1 MTMLP
6 ESTTDTYNLA
16 DYAMLSNVE
25 IGILAELD
33 HRKISFR
40 ELLVLD
46 AGSILILGRAVG
58 ENIDVY
64 VDRVLIGNG
73 EIMVVDENLAVRLA
87 DLRDKPSAT
96 QITDELIQEERAA
109 PTA

>member
-1 MTMLP
+1 MSP
-6 ESTTDTYNLA
+6 EFVPDPINLA
-16 DYAMLSNVE
+16 DYAILSNVG

-33 HRKISFR
+33 HRQISFR

-73 EIMVVDENLAVRLA
+73 EVMVVDESLAVRLA
-87 DLRDKPSAT
+87 DLRDKPSAI
-96 QITDELIQEERAA
+96 QITDELIRQEQAA
-109 PTA
+109 

>member
-1 MTMLP
+1 MPTMPP
-6 ESTTDTYNLA
+6 ELIPEPINLA
-16 DYAMLSNVE
+16 DYAILSNVG

-64 VDRVLIGNG
+64 VDCVLIGNG
-73 EIMVVDENLAVRLA
+73 EVMVVDENLAVRLA
-87 DLRDKPSAT
+87 DLRDKPSAI
-96 QITDELIQEERAA
+96 QITDELIKQEQAA
-109 PTA
+109 A